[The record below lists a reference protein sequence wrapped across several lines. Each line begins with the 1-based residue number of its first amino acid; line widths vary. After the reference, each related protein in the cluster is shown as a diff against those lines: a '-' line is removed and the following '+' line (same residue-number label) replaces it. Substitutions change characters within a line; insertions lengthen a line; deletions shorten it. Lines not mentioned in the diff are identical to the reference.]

1 MIELAVLLL
10 SAFILFMFGI
20 SVISLSVIGLILVL
34 SFILIS
40 TISFVFK
47 FGIWILLAI
56 GLYYYFSKKDG
67 TKNEITKISIIN
79 QHTTHNE
86 CC

>member
-1 MIELAVLLL
+1 MLELAVLLL

-40 TISFVFK
+40 TLSFVFK

-56 GLYYYFSKKDG
+56 GLYYYFFKKDG
-67 TKNEITKISIIN
+67 DKE
-79 QHTTHNE
+79 
-86 CC
+86 